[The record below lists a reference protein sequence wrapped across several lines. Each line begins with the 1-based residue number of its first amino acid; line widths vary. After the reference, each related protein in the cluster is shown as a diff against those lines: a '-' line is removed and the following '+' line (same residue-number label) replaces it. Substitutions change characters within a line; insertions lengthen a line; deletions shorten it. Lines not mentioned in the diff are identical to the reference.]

1 MIALHATSPL
11 RRRARGFVLPLALLG
26 LWQFAAYRDAVHQ
39 YAFVPIEQ
47 VASAAIELLRSGE
60 LFVDLGA
67 SLRRTTFG
75 LGTGVIAGVAVGALT
90 ALSRSAEKLVHPLF
104 QALRH
109 VPLLGLIPLIS
120 LWCGTGE
127 FAKVFIVFLAAFY
140 PMVTSSFDGLRRIDR
155 RYFELAQSYELTRAG
170 WLRDVLIPG
179 ALPDVFA
186 GILQAVPFAWITAT
200 SSELLFNAGAGVGNL
215 MQTAQAGARVDVL
228 LVCVIGVTVLAVAMG
243 MLCERVAQ
251 RLLRWRD
258 HA

>member
-1 MIALHATSPL
+1 MSTLHVTPSL
-11 RRRARGFVLPLALLG
+11 RRRVRGFVLPLALLA
-26 LWQFAAYRDAVHQ
+26 LWEFTAHRDAVHQ
-39 YAFVPIEQ
+39 YAFVPLEQ
-47 VASAAIELLRSGE
+47 VARACVELIRSGE

-67 SLRRTTFG
+67 SLRRTTIG
-75 LGTGVIAGVAVGALT
+75 LATGIVAGIALGALT
-90 ALSRSAEKLVHPLF
+90 ALSRSAERLVHPLF

-120 LWCGTGE
+120 LWCGTSE
-127 FAKVFIVFLAAFY
+127 FAKVFVVFLAAFY
-140 PMVTSSFDGLRRIDR
+140 PMVTSSFDGVRRIDQ
-155 RYFELAQSYELTRAG
+155 RYFELAYSYELTRAA

-200 SSELLFNAGAGVGNL
+200 SSELFFNAGAGIGNL

-228 LVCVIGVTVLAVAMG
+228 LVCVAGVTLLAVAMG
-243 MLCERVAQ
+243 ALCERVA
-251 RLLRWRD
+251 RRVLRWRD